1 MIWFFERERSR
12 LQYEIRRQ
20 SDGDDYELLIVWP
33 DGREQIESYSECGS
47 LAERSAHLENQ
58 LADEGWASPARGRR
72 GVASAPR
79 AASVSESSAP
89 RRREA

>member
-20 SDGDDYELLIVWP
+20 SDGDDYELLITWP

-47 LAERSAHLENQ
+47 LAVRSAHLENH

-72 GVASAPR
+72 GVASALSD
-79 AASVSESSAP
+79 ATVFESGAP
-89 RRREA
+89 RRHEE